1 MKMISS
7 KSKVIL
13 AKIGIPTYVKRDNL
27 GQNFLKTII
36 LHKRDKILALLELP
50 LIKHTKEE
58 QDLFISIMNTMTCR
72 KPLIEEFSKS
82 CNPKDT
88 KELSSI
94 IQMASN
100 NKTNGIISFGI
111 PINTTNKFIQA
122 PSLSSI
128 IDNPDLKKP
137 LWEKIK
143 KTFINK

>member
-27 GQNFLKTII
+27 GQNFLNTII

-58 QDLFISIMNTMTCR
+58 QDLFISIMNTMTCQ

-82 CNPKDT
+82 FNPKDT

-94 IQMASN
+94 IQMAS

-143 KTFINK
+143 KTFIK

>member
-1 MKMISS
+1 MISS

-13 AKIGIPTYVKRDNL
+13 AKIGIPIYVKRDNL
-27 GQNFLKTII
+27 GQNFMNTII

-50 LIKHTKEE
+50 LIKHTKVE
-58 QDLFISIMNTMTCR
+58 QDLFISIMNTMTCQ

-82 CNPKDT
+82 FNPKDT

-94 IQMASN
+94 IQMAS

>member
-13 AKIGIPTYVKRDNL
+13 AKIGIPIYVKRDNL
-27 GQNFLKTII
+27 GQNFMNTII

-50 LIKHTKEE
+50 LIKHTKVE
-58 QDLFISIMNTMTCR
+58 QDLFISIMNTMTCQ
-72 KPLIEEFSKS
+72 KPLIEEFYKS
-82 CNPKDT
+82 FNPKDT

-94 IQMASN
+94 IQMAS

>member
-13 AKIGIPTYVKRDNL
+13 AKIGIPRYVKRDNL
-27 GQNFLKTII
+27 GQNFMNTII

-50 LIKHTKEE
+50 LIKHTKVE
-58 QDLFISIMNTMTCR
+58 QDLFISIMNTMTCQ

-82 CNPKDT
+82 FNPKDT

-94 IQMASN
+94 IQMAS

>member
-13 AKIGIPTYVKRDNL
+13 AKIGIPTYVKRDHL
-27 GQNFLKTII
+27 GQNFLNTII

-58 QDLFISIMNTMTCR
+58 QDLFISIMNTMTCQ

-82 CNPKDT
+82 FNPKDT
-88 KELSSI
+88 KELSSV
-94 IQMASN
+94 IQMAS

-111 PINTTNKFIQA
+111 PINTTTKFIQA

-143 KTFINK
+143 KTFIK

>member
-13 AKIGIPTYVKRDNL
+13 AKIGIPIYVKRDNL
-27 GQNFLKTII
+27 GQNFLNTII

-58 QDLFISIMNTMTCR
+58 QDLFISIMNTMTCQ

-82 CNPKDT
+82 FNPKDT
-88 KELSSI
+88 KELSSV
-94 IQMASN
+94 IQMAS

-111 PINTTNKFIQA
+111 PINTTTKFIQA

>member
-1 MKMISS
+1 M
-7 KSKVIL
+7 
-13 AKIGIPTYVKRDNL
+13 N
-27 GQNFLKTII
+27 TII

-50 LIKHTKEE
+50 LIKHTKVE
-58 QDLFISIMNTMTCR
+58 QDLFISIMNTMTCQ

-82 CNPKDT
+82 FNPKDT

-94 IQMASN
+94 IQMAS

>member
-36 LHKRDKILALLELP
+36 LHKRDKILAVLELP
-50 LIKHTKEE
+50 LGKHTKEE
-58 QDLFISIMNTMTCR
+58 QDLFISIMNTMTCQ

-82 CNPKDT
+82 FNPKDT

-94 IQMASN
+94 IQMASDQ
-100 NKTNGIISFGI
+100 TNGVISFGI
-111 PINTTNKFIQA
+111 PIDSSNGFIQA

-143 KTFINK
+143 KTLIEKF

>member
-13 AKIGIPTYVKRDNL
+13 AKIGIPIYVKRDNL
-27 GQNFLKTII
+27 GQNFMNTII

-58 QDLFISIMNTMTCR
+58 QDLFISIMNTMTCQ

-82 CNPKDT
+82 FNPKDT
-88 KELSSI
+88 KELSSV
-94 IQMASN
+94 IQMAS

-111 PINTTNKFIQA
+111 PINTTTKFIQA

-143 KTFINK
+143 KTFIK

>member
-13 AKIGIPTYVKRDNL
+13 AKIGIPIYVKRDNL
-27 GQNFLKTII
+27 GQNFMNTII

-50 LIKHTKEE
+50 LIKHTKVE
-58 QDLFISIMNTMTCR
+58 QDLFISIMNTMTCQ

-82 CNPKDT
+82 FNPKDT

-100 NKTNGIISFGI
+100 KTNGIISFGI
-111 PINTTNKFIQA
+111 PINTNNNFIQA

>member
-27 GQNFLKTII
+27 GQNVLKTITVK
-36 LHKRDKILALLELP
+36 KRDKILAALELP
-50 LIKHTKEE
+50 LGKQKKEE
-58 QDLFISIMNTMTCR
+58 QDLFISIMNTMTCQ

-82 CNPKDT
+82 FNPKDT
-88 KELSSI
+88 KELSSV
-94 IQMASN
+94 IQMAS

-111 PINTTNKFIQA
+111 TINTTTKFIQA

-143 KTFINK
+143 KTFIK

>member
-13 AKIGIPTYVKRDNL
+13 AKIGIPIYVKRDNL
-27 GQNFLKTII
+27 GQNFMNTII

-50 LIKHTKEE
+50 LIKHTKVE
-58 QDLFISIMNTMTCR
+58 QDLFISIMNTMTCQ
-72 KPLIEEFSKS
+72 KPLIGEFSKS
-82 CNPKDT
+82 FNPKDT

-94 IQMASN
+94 IQMAS

>member
-13 AKIGIPTYVKRDNL
+13 AKIGIPIYVKRDNL
-27 GQNFLKTII
+27 GQNFMNTII

-58 QDLFISIMNTMTCR
+58 QDLFISIMNTMTCQ

-82 CNPKDT
+82 FNPKDT

-94 IQMASN
+94 IQMAS

>member
-1 MKMISS
+1 MKIISS
-7 KSKVIL
+7 KSQIIL
-13 AKIGIPTYVKRDNL
+13 AKIGIPTYKSRDKL
-27 GQNFLKTII
+27 GQNSSDKII
-36 LHKRDKILALLELP
+36 LHKRDNILALLQFP
-50 LIKHTKEE
+50 LQSYTKQE
-58 QDLFISIMNTMTCR
+58 QNLFISIMNTMTSQ

-82 CNPKDT
+82 FNPKDT

-143 KTFINK
+143 KTFIK

>member
-13 AKIGIPTYVKRDNL
+13 AKIGIPTYVKRDHL
-27 GQNFLKTII
+27 GQNFLNTII

-58 QDLFISIMNTMTCR
+58 QDLFISIMNTMTCQ

-82 CNPKDT
+82 FNPKDT
-88 KELSSI
+88 KELGSI
-94 IQMASN
+94 IQMAS

-111 PINTTNKFIQA
+111 PINTTTKFIQA

-143 KTFINK
+143 KTFIK

>member
-13 AKIGIPTYVKRDNL
+13 AKIGIPIYVKRDNL
-27 GQNFLKTII
+27 GQNFMNTII

-50 LIKHTKEE
+50 LIKHTKVE
-58 QDLFISIMNTMTCR
+58 QDLFISIMNTMTCQ

-82 CNPKDT
+82 FNPKDT
-88 KELSSI
+88 KELSSL
-94 IQMASN
+94 IQMAS

>member
-36 LHKRDKILALLELP
+36 LHKRDKILAVLELP
-50 LIKHTKEE
+50 LGKHTKEE
-58 QDLFISIMNTMTCR
+58 QDLFISIMNTMTCQ

-82 CNPKDT
+82 FNPKDT
-88 KELSSI
+88 KELSSV
-94 IQMASN
+94 IQMASH
-100 NKTNGIISFGI
+100 KTNGIISFGI
-111 PINTTNKFIQA
+111 PINTTTKFIQA

-143 KTFINK
+143 KTFIK